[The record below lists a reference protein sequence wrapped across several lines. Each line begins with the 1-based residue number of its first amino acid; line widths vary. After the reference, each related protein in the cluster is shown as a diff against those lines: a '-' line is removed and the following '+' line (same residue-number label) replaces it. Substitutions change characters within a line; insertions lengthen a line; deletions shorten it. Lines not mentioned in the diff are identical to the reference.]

1 VRLVRKVLAYAR
13 VLPKGTRNRTD
24 LLRFLFRRPA
34 LLAAV
39 GIYETAILLSSSV
52 DSRLKYLAALKA
64 STLTGCPF

>member
-1 VRLVRKVLAYAR
+1 MRLVRKVLAYAR

-39 GIYETAILLSSSV
+39 GTYDAE
-52 DSRLKYLAALKA
+52 AAQQAWERTVEFFRKHL
-64 STLTGCPF
+64 G